1 MAKRTSELEP
11 EFCLYSLYDENTKTF
26 IRKNSWLGFAT
37 DQINAALAHDL
48 LEDTETSFLEIKA
61 VANSTNCAELCAEL
75 RNNKFGIAEQG
86 KEDYMTEKLLKMS
99 NDALLIKLA
108 YSKFL

>member
-37 DQINAALAHDL
+37 GP
-48 LEDTETSFLEIKA
+48 IKIFGDIKKA
-61 VANSTNCAELCAEL
+61 KSELKYWENQPNLKVKIVRL
-75 RNNKFGIAEQG
+75 RIDKIFENYEV
-86 KEDYMTEKLLKMS
+86 
-99 NDALLIKLA
+99 
-108 YSKFL
+108 

>member
-37 DQINAALAHDL
+37 GP
-48 LEDTETSFLEIKA
+48 IKIFGDIKKA
-61 VANSTNCAELCAEL
+61 KSEL
-75 RNNKFGIAEQG
+75 KFWLNQPNLKVKIVRLSI
-86 KEDYMTEKLLKMS
+86 EKKYEFS
-99 NDALLIKLA
+99 EV
-108 YSKFL
+108 